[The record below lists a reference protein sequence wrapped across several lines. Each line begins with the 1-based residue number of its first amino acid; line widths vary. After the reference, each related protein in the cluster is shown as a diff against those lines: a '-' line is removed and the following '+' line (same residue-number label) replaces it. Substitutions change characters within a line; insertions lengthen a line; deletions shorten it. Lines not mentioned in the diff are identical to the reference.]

1 MTFAEDASA
10 EAVFAAGSM
19 HELGG
24 KRVEVKPATPK
35 GSGSLGR
42 PSGSSSAPPRPGTS
56 GSSGRGSMGLP
67 PFGGAPG
74 PVVGSPGA
82 LFGSP
87 PSPYAAAGFGMFGYP
102 HAGVPERAGEAHCCK
117 RDCSTVFMPCR
128 ARLASQFNLMWLRQD
143 VGRSQAICR
152 IWHPLPLP
160 LLTPSPTCFF
170 LSPAGMVPTGPGFG
184 MQYGGMAQQYGGMS
198 HMGGMGGMG
207 PSPYMMMGGQIGG
220 YVPGAAAY
228 GFPTSA
234 GMAAPAFPPQHPAG
248 GSGHYGGTP
257 FAQPLQP
264 QHSQQQYPR

>member
-1 MTFAEDASA
+1 MKCVGMAAACVFAWCHVLPACSSLLAPCPLLRPAHSPPTACASACPLSLRSFVTFAEDASA

-19 HELGG
+19 HDLGG

-102 HAGVPERAGEAHCCK
+102 HAGGC
-117 RDCSTVFMPCR
+117 
-128 ARLASQFNLMWLRQD
+128 
-143 VGRSQAICR
+143 
-152 IWHPLPLP
+152 
-160 LLTPSPTCFF
+160 
-170 LSPAGMVPTGPGFG
+170 
-184 MQYGGMAQQYGGMS
+184 
-198 HMGGMGGMG
+198 
-207 PSPYMMMGGQIGG
+207 
-220 YVPGAAAY
+220 
-228 GFPTSA
+228 
-234 GMAAPAFPPQHPAG
+234 
-248 GSGHYGGTP
+248 
-257 FAQPLQP
+257 
-264 QHSQQQYPR
+264 